1 MHSKADRRTQAK
13 KAELLS
19 VVSFGTKVVVMS
31 SVQVLLEKFRTLVSQ
46 ASLQGVS
53 LKEAF
58 IHFDENDDGR
68 ITRQEFQKG
77 LRSLKLETSS
87 GTFALIVNSL
97 DHDGDSTIC
106 YQEFIDLIL
115 GSDLSTN
122 DEVKRLRK
130 RIADLENIIGEK
142 SLNDADGAYRR
153 GRRDERLALREKFI
167 GVVLEKIG
175 ELEFKDKQLNASK
188 EEAHFALEAHLEE
201 MIARLRKT
209 VHAMKRKLDTQTEV
223 AREYKER
230 DPDSCGLPS
239 AQCQEI

>member
-1 MHSKADRRTQAK
+1 
-13 KAELLS
+13 
-19 VVSFGTKVVVMS
+19 MS

-58 IHFDENDDGR
+58 IHFDENGDGR
-68 ITRQEFQKG
+68 ITARSFKG

-87 GTFALIVNSL
+87 GDIARIVDSL
-97 DHDGDSTIC
+97 DHDGDGTIC
-106 YQEFIDLIL
+106 YQEFIDLIV

-230 DPDSCGLPS
+230 SRLLWAALSTVPRDRYHPPMTAECIFS
-239 AQCQEI
+239 AVALDQKCAP